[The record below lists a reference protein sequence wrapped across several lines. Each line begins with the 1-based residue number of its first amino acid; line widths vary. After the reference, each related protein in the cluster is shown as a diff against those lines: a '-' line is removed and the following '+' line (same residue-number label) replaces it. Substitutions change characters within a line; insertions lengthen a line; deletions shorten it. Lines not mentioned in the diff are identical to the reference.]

1 MKITE
6 VSVKN
11 PVFATMMMVALMVMG
26 LFAYQRLSV
35 DQMPDITIPFVQV
48 TTSYPGAS
56 SEAVMQDVSRPIEE
70 AVNTVSGIKSIR
82 SFSREGFS
90 RVMVEFELSVD
101 VKTAVQDVRDKVA
114 GVRRSFNK
122 DVGEPTV
129 TRADNDNDQPIM
141 YLSMKS
147 PARSL
152 RELSDLTDQLVVK
165 RLQGSYG
172 VGTIDI
178 SGDVQREMAVYLSPE
193 KMNAY
198 GISVDQVVA
207 AIRSQNQNQAAG
219 FLVGERT
226 ERLVRVQGKFKDA
239 AEFERVIVARRGNGG
254 SGAAGGNTPVTLG
267 MIASVRDTE
276 REETS
281 LSTNNSTRGI
291 SIEIRKTRGANSIE
305 AAESIRKNIE
315 TLKKALP
322 PDLML
327 DITFDQSK
335 FIKRGV
341 DNVKHT
347 ILEGAGL
354 TVLIVFLFLHS
365 WRSTVITG
373 LTIPISV
380 LATFIA
386 LYAFGFTINFLTLM
400 ALSLSIGILIDDAI
414 VVRENIVR
422 HLAMGKS
429 HVQASLEATS
439 EIGLAVMATTFTI
452 VAVFLPVAFMGGIIG
467 KFFFQFGIA
476 VTVAVL
482 VSLFVSFTLDPMLSA
497 IWHDPPSFINKVGPI
512 KWLLDKQAAMMD
524 WLHLK
529 YDKVLRWAFRPE
541 YRPISM
547 PVPTLVAYARSG
559 FKRSHLKTARIWLPK
574 LTLIDFVM
582 MGFQRGH
589 LKIKPATIRN
599 RGIVLWV
606 AALTFFG
613 SFALVPFLG
622 SEFVPETDENWSNA
636 MIQTPIGSS
645 YQYAKGKSL
654 QVEAALQE
662 FPEIKRISR
671 NVWKN
676 GAWYG
681 LELTEKD
688 AGYPAWM
695 VAVAGKVGVA
705 LEQKR
710 RSKQEVDDAIRKR
723 LSTIA
728 GLEVRVGW
736 NRQTIFVMGPDIRE
750 LDRISQDVVA
760 RVKAIKG
767 TTDIESSYK
776 PTSPTL
782 DIIVNRELASDL
794 GVSMSSVVSTTRA
807 MIAGEDA
814 GQWEGPDGENHQI
827 LVRLPQAGRTGVP
840 DLDKI
845 YVPTSG
851 VNADGSPRMVPLR
864 QIADFKPSLAERQI
878 ERRNLQ
884 RLVQVWYGVASSQTS
899 GEVSSE
905 VRKALA
911 TIQLPPGYQ
920 FQFGG
925 QAQEMAESMGYA
937 VAALSLAV
945 IFIYLILA
953 SQFGSFLQ
961 PIAIMASLP
970 LSLIGVFLSLLMFK
984 STLNLFSVI
993 GFIMLMGLVTKNAI
1007 LLVDFTNHG
1016 RREGMSRDDA
1026 IFAAGQVR
1034 LRPILMTTAAMIGG
1048 MLPLA
1053 LAFGAGSE
1061 QQSPMAHAVIGGII
1075 TSTVMTLVVV
1085 PVLYSYFD
1093 TWGSKAQAWFLRN
1106 AQAETLAAHEA
1117 HQHHGSGGGAE
1128 PVLADKHTDA

>member
-11 PVFATMMMVALMVMG
+11 PVFATMMMLGIMVMG

-35 DQMPDITIPFVQV
+35 DQMPDVTFPFVQV
-48 TTSYPGAS
+48 TTPYPGAS
-56 SEAVMQDVSRPIEE
+56 SEAVMQDVTRPIEE
-70 AVNTVSGIKSIR
+70 AVNTISGIKSIR

-90 RVMVEFELSVD
+90 RVMVEFQLSVD

-114 GVRRSFNK
+114 GARRAFNK

-129 TRADNDNDQPIM
+129 TRADNDNDQPII
-141 YLSMKS
+141 YLAMKS

-152 RELSDLTDQLVVK
+152 RELSDIADQLVVK

-172 VGTIDI
+172 VGTIEV
-178 SGDVQREMAVYLSPE
+178 SGDVQREMSIQLSPD
-193 KMNAY
+193 KMAAF
-198 GISVDQVVA
+198 GVSVDQVVS

-219 FLVGERT
+219 FLVGNRT

-239 AEFERVIVARRGNGG
+239 GEFERLIVGRRGASN
-254 SGAAGGNTPVTLG
+254 APVTLG
-267 MIASVRDTE
+267 MIATVRDAE

-281 LSTNNSTRGI
+281 VSTNNGVRGI
-291 SIEIRKTRGANSIE
+291 SFEITKTRGANTLE

-315 TLKKALP
+315 KVHKTLP
-322 PDLML
+322 PDLTL
-327 DITFDQSK
+327 DITFDQSQ
-335 FIKRGV
+335 FIKQGV

-386 LYAFGFTINFLTLM
+386 LYAFGFSINFITLM

-429 HVQASLEATS
+429 HEVASLEATK

-467 KFFFQFGIA
+467 LFFYQFGIA
-476 VTVAVL
+476 VSVAVL

-497 IWHDPPSFINKVGPI
+497 VWHDGPSWINRVKPL
-512 KWLLDKQAAMMD
+512 KWTLDKQEAAMD
-524 WLHLK
+524 WLHQK
-529 YDKVLRWAFRPE
+529 YDRVLRWTFKPDLRRLWIPKLSVIDFVFA
-541 YRPISM
+541 
-547 PVPTLVAYARSG
+547 G
-559 FKRSHLKTARIWLPK
+559 FKRSALKFDWVHIS
-574 LTLIDFVM
+574 
-582 MGFQRGH
+582 
-589 LKIKPATIRN
+589 N
-599 RGIVLWV
+599 RGVVLWL
-606 AALTFFG
+606 AALTFFA
-613 SFALVPFLG
+613 SFLLVPFLG
-622 SEFVPETDENWSNA
+622 SEFVPEVDENWTNA
-636 MIQTPIGSS
+636 RIQTPIGSS
-645 YQYAKGKSL
+645 LNYTLGKAD
-654 QVEAALQE
+654 QVEVALKD
-662 FPEIKRISR
+662 FPEIMRVSR
-671 NVWKN
+671 NVSKG
-676 GAWYG
+676 GAWFG
-681 LELTEKD
+681 LELSPKETRK
-688 AGYPAWM
+688 
-695 VAVAGKVGVA
+695 
-705 LEQKR
+705 
-710 RSKQEVDDAIRKR
+710 RSKNEIDDAIRKR
-723 LSTIA
+723 LSSIA

-736 NRQTIFVMGPDIRE
+736 NRPIQIFVMGPEIRE
-750 LDRISQDVVA
+750 LDRLSQEVVTKL
-760 RVKAIKG
+760 KAIKG
-767 TTDIESSYK
+767 TVDIESSYK

-794 GVSMSSVVSTTRA
+794 GVSMASVLTTTRA
-807 MIAGEDA
+807 MLAGEDA

-827 LVRLPQAGRTGVP
+827 LVRLPRTDRTSVA

-845 YVPTSG
+845 YLPSSQ
-851 VNADGSPRMVPLR
+851 VNGDGSPRMIPLR
-864 QIADFKPSLAERQI
+864 QIAEFAPSFAERQI

-884 RLVQVWYGVASSQTS
+884 RLVQVWSGISKDTS
-899 GEVSSE
+899 AGAVSSE
-905 VRKALA
+905 VQKALK
-911 TIQLPPGYQ
+911 TIELPPGYQ

-925 QAQEMAESMGYA
+925 SSQEMAESLGYA
-937 VAALSLAV
+937 VAALSMGI

-961 PIAIMASLP
+961 PVAIMASLP
-970 LSLIGVFLSLLMFK
+970 LSLIGVFMSLLIFR

-1007 LLVDFTNHG
+1007 LLVDFTNRG
-1016 RREGMSRDDA
+1016 RREGLSVTES

-1053 LAFGAGSE
+1053 LALGAGSE
-1061 QQSPMAHAVIGGII
+1061 QQSPMAHAVIGGIV
-1075 TSTVMTLVVV
+1075 TSTIFTLVVV
-1085 PVLYSYFD
+1085 PVLYTYFD
-1093 TWGSKAQAWFLRN
+1093 AWGTKAKAWFTRRAPDTN
-1106 AQAETLAAHEA
+1106 KKAGATVGGSEVEA
-1117 HQHHGSGGGAE
+1117 GAGIE
-1128 PVLADKHTDA
+1128 PT

>member
-1 MKITE
+1 
-6 VSVKN
+6 
-11 PVFATMMMVALMVMG
+11 
-26 LFAYQRLSV
+26 
-35 DQMPDITIPFVQV
+35 MPDITIPFVQV
-48 TTSYPGAS
+48 STSYPGAS
-56 SEAVMQDVSRPIEE
+56 SEAVMQDVTRPIEE

-101 VKTAVQDVRDKVA
+101 VKSAVQDVRDKVA
-114 GVRRSFNK
+114 GVRRGFNK

-129 TRADNDNDQPIM
+129 TRADNENDQPIM

-152 RELSDLTDQLVVK
+152 RELSDLSDQLVVK

-178 SGDVQREMAVYLSPE
+178 SGDVQREMAVYLNAD
-193 KMNAY
+193 KLNAY
-198 GISVDQVVA
+198 GISVDQVVG

-226 ERLVRVQGKFKDA
+226 ERLVRVQGKFRDA
-239 AEFERVIVARRGNGG
+239 ADFERMIITRRGIGTN
-254 SGAAGGNTPVTLG
+254 APVTLG

-276 REETS
+276 REEAS
-281 LSTNNSTRGI
+281 LSTNNGTRGI

-322 PDLML
+322 ADLSL
-327 DITFDQSK
+327 EITFDQSK

-354 TVLIVFLFLHS
+354 TILIVFLFLHS

-429 HVQASLEATS
+429 HAQASLEATS

-476 VTVAVL
+476 VTVAVM

-497 IWHDPPSFINKVGPI
+497 VWHDPPSFINKVKPI
-512 KWLLDKQAAMMD
+512 KWLLDRQTAMMD

-529 YDKVLRWAFRPE
+529 YDKILRWTFRPE
-541 YRPISM
+541 YRLLW
-547 PVPTLVAYARSG
+547 VP
-559 FKRSHLKTARIWLPK
+559 KI
-574 LTLIDFVM
+574 TLIDFVRS
-582 MGFQRGH
+582 GFKPVY
-589 LKIKPATIRN
+589 LKIGRASMRN

-622 SEFVPETDENWSNA
+622 SEFVPETDENWTNA
-636 MIQTPIGSS
+636 MIQTPIGTS
-645 YQYAKGKSL
+645 YYYAKAKSE
-654 QVEAALQE
+654 QVEAALKE

-671 NVWKN
+671 NVWKS
-676 GAWYG
+676 GAWFG
-681 LELTEKD
+681 LELVDKEVR
-688 AGYPAWM
+688 A
-695 VAVAGKVGVA
+695 
-705 LEQKR
+705 R
-710 RSKQEVDDAIRKR
+710 NKQQVDDAIRKR
-723 LSTIA
+723 LSNIA

-736 NRQTIFVMGPDIRE
+736 NRPIQVYVMGPDIRE
-750 LDRISQDVVA
+750 LDRLSQEVVA
-760 RVKAIKG
+760 KLKATKG

-794 GVSMSSVVSTTRA
+794 GVSMASVVSTTRA

-827 LVRLPQAGRTGVP
+827 LVRLPQKERTGVP

-845 YVPTSG
+845 YVQTSG
-851 VNADGSPRMVPLR
+851 TNADGSPRMVPLR
-864 QIADFKPSLAERQI
+864 QIADFQPAYAERQI

-884 RLVQVWYGVASSQTS
+884 RLIQVWSGVASTHTA
-899 GEVSSE
+899 GEVAAE
-905 VRKALA
+905 ARKALA
-911 TIQLPPGYQ
+911 DIQLPPGYQ

-925 QAQEMAESMGYA
+925 QSQDMAESMGYA

-970 LSLIGVFLSLLMFK
+970 LSLIGVFLSLLIFK
-984 STLNLFSVI
+984 STLNLFSII

-1085 PVLYSYFD
+1085 PVLYTYFD
-1093 TWGSKAQAWFLRN
+1093 TWGVKAQAWFLRN
-1106 AQAETLAAHEA
+1106 AQAETLAAQEA
-1117 HQHHGSGGGAE
+1117 HRHHGSGGGAE
-1128 PVLADKHTDA
+1128 PVLAERHPDA